1 MSGFNR
7 NSRLRNFMEHTYPTQ
22 YHSAIGTDT
31 RQIEALPAE
40 GDTLG
45 ISFPGVCAR
54 WEAEPN

>member
-1 MSGFNR
+1 
-7 NSRLRNFMEHTYPTQ
+7 MEHTYPTQ
-22 YHSAIGTDT
+22 YRSAVGPDT

-45 ISFPGVCAR
+45 ISFPGVCAM